1 VPSAKAR
8 EARGAGRV
16 SRPERERVLELI
28 ERHGWNATAFQT
40 LEPGYRYFFD
50 GDDAC
55 VAYVDTGRAWVA
67 AGAPIAAHDALGDVA
82 ARFLQAAR
90 SAGRKACFF
99 AAEERLTGA
108 ARLRSLRIGEQPVW
122 DPRGWG
128 EVLAGHRSLREQL
141 RRARAKGV
149 TVRRL
154 EAAELAAGPTREAMQ
169 RLADRWLATR
179 EMAPMGFLVHVDPFS
194 FPEARRCFVAE
205 IDGRLVAFA
214 GLIPVPARGGWFL
227 EDLLRDPEAP
237 NGTGELLVDAVMRWA
252 AATGVDWLTLGL
264 APLAGAVAAPM
275 RLARRGG
282 ALLYD
287 FEGIRAYKA
296 KLRPNAWTPIY
307 LAFPP
312 DQGALRSIFESLAA
326 FARGGFLRFG
336 VRTLLRGP
344 TSLVRFLAALLVPW
358 TALLALAP
366 AQPWFPSPAV
376 KWSWVGFDV
385 LLAAGLFRLLGRWRQ
400 GLATALASAVSLDAA
415 LTLAQAV
422 LWNAPRTRGLLDGL
436 VVAAACAGPA
446 LAALLLWGAIRT
458 RRVEA
463 VL

>member
-1 VPSAKAR
+1 MLVTTRASTTPLTIDLRPARMDDIYPILSLHR
-8 EARGAGRV
+8 EAFADKFGAAFGARGTARG
-16 SRPERERVLELI
+16 I
-28 ERHGWNATAFQT
+28 EAMAEAWRRQGSAALRGMLVAVADNLVIGTIT
-40 LEPGYRYFFD
+40 LRTWEMG
-50 GDDAC
+50 GD
-55 VAYVDTGRAWVA
+55 
-67 AGAPIAAHDALGDVA
+67 
-82 ARFLQAAR
+82 
-90 SAGRKACFF
+90 S
-99 AAEERLTGA
+99 TGA
-108 ARLRSLRIGEQPVW
+108 A
-122 DPRGWG
+122 
-128 EVLAGHRSLREQL
+128 
-141 RRARAKGV
+141 
-149 TVRRL
+149 
-154 EAAELAAGPTREAMQ
+154 
-169 RLADRWLATR
+169 
-179 EMAPMGFLVHVDPFS
+179 EMAFHQV
-194 FPEARRCFVAE
+194 
-205 IDGRLVAFA
+205 
-214 GLIPVPARGGWFL
+214 
-227 EDLLRDPEAP
+227 
-237 NGTGELLVDAVMRWA
+237 
-252 AATGVDWLTLGL
+252 LG
-264 APLAGAVAAPM
+264 
-275 RLARRGG
+275 
-282 ALLYD
+282 
-287 FEGIRAYKA
+287 
-296 KLRPNAWTPIY
+296 AW
-307 LAFPP
+307 
-312 DQGALRSIFESLAA
+312 GALRSIFESLAA